1 MQYLYLATVIFGVS
15 FQNIIKKPYT
25 KKTSGKGSY
34 TFALLLGISALLFFV
49 ITSKGLDFN
58 TGLIPYSVL
67 FALSYILGT
76 VFALEAISCGS
87 LSLTALIIS
96 YSLLLPT
103 IYGLVFLK
111 DPIGAWFIPGFIF
124 LVISLFLTNAKNE
137 TVKINFKWAIFATLA
152 SVGNGM
158 CSVSQK
164 MQQVRFEGAYKNEF
178 MILALSIVAAFLL
191 VYSPI
196 KERRQMTSFIKAGW
210 KEAILCGLANG
221 IVNMLVM
228 VLSGTMPASLLFPLI
243 SGGGILITHLVARF
257 YYKEKLSKIQTVGFL
272 IGLVSVILLNL

>member
-1 MQYLYLATVIFGVS
+1 MQYLYLTAVIFGVS

-25 KKTSGKGSY
+25 LKTGGRGSY
-34 TFALLLGISALLFFV
+34 TFGVLLSVSALLFFI

-58 TGLIPYSVL
+58 TGLILYSAL
-67 FALSYILGT
+67 FAVSYIMGT

-87 LSLTALIIS
+87 LSLTALLIS

-103 IYGLVFLK
+103 VYGLVFLK
-111 DPIGAWFIPGFIF
+111 DPIGAQFVPSFIL
-124 LVISLFLTNAKNE
+124 LVISLFLTNAKSE
-137 TVKINFKWAIFATLA
+137 KVKINFKWIVFATLA

-191 VYSPI
+191 VYSLI

-210 KEAILCGLANG
+210 KEAILCGIANG
-221 IVNMLVM
+221 VVNLLVM
-228 VLSGTMPASLLFPLI
+228 VLSDTMPASLLFPLK

-257 YYKEKLSKIQTVGFL
+257 YYKEKLSKMQNVGFI
-272 IGLVSVILLNL
+272 IGLASVILLNL

>member
-25 KKTSGKGSY
+25 QKTHGKGSY
-34 TFALLLGISALLFFV
+34 TFGLLLSLSALLFFV

-58 TGLIPYSVL
+58 TGLIPYSAL

-87 LSLTALIIS
+87 LSLTALLIS

-103 IYGLVFLK
+103 VYGLVFLK
-111 DPIGAWFIPGFIF
+111 DTVGRWFIPGFIL
-124 LVISLFLTNAKNE
+124 LVISLFLTNAKSE
-137 TVKINFKWAIFATLA
+137 KVRINFKWVIFATLA
-152 SVGNGM
+152 SIGNGM

-164 MQQVRFEGAYKNEF
+164 MQQVRFEGAHKNEF
-178 MILALSIVAAFLL
+178 MILALSIVATFLL
-191 VYSPI
+191 VYSLI
-196 KERRQMTSFIKAGW
+196 KERRQMTGFIKAGW
-210 KEAILCGLANG
+210 KESILCGLANG
-221 IVNMLVM
+221 VVNMLVM
-228 VLSGTMPASLLFPLI
+228 VLSDTMPASLLFPLI

-257 YYKEKLSKIQTVGFL
+257 YYKEKLSKMQTVGFM
-272 IGLVSVILLNL
+272 IGLASVILLNL